1 MNPQTSPTSKDTS
14 RLRRLLG
21 VAGAALVVTVA
32 SHAALASAQ
41 TSPPA
46 TPMQQGGPGM
56 HGMMGHCGPGMHGKH
71 GERGM
76 RRMLSQAG
84 VTPAQQE
91 QLRAL
96 RKQAWDKA
104 RPEMEQMR
112 DLMQQRMKLLAAPTI
127 DRGALEALR
136 DKQMALAN
144 QLSRERTQ
152 TQYDMAQILTP
163 EQRAKLYSM
172 MQQRME
178 RMQHHRGPGMDGHG
192 MGPMGGPGMM
202 Q

>member
-1 MNPQTSPTSKDTS
+1 MNPQTSTSSKDTA

-21 VAGAALVVTVA
+21 AAGAVLVVTVA

-41 TSPPA
+41 TA
-46 TPMQQGGPGM
+46 PMPQGGPAM
-56 HGMMGHCGPGMHGKH
+56 HGQMADHGPDMQ
-71 GERGM
+71 R
-76 RRMLSQAG
+76 LLIQAG
-84 VTPAQQE
+84 VTAAQQE

-96 RKQAWDKA
+96 RKQSREKL
-104 RPEMEQMR
+104 RPDMEQMR
-112 DLMQQRMKLLAAPTI
+112 ELMLQRMKLLAAPTI

-136 DKQMALAN
+136 DKQMALVN
-144 QLSRERTQ
+144 QISRVRTQ

-163 EQRAKLYSM
+163 EQRAKLYTM

-178 RMQHHRGPGMDGHG
+178 RMQHHRGKDGHEHG
-192 MGPMGGPGMM
+192 MGLMGGPGMM

>member
-1 MNPQTSPTSKDTS
+1 MNPSTSPTTNGIS
-14 RLRRLLG
+14 RLRRALG
-21 VAGAALVVTVA
+21 IAGAALVVTVA

-41 TSPPA
+41 TPPPNA
-46 TPMQQGGPGM
+46 PMQHGGSGM
-56 HGMMGHCGPGMHGKH
+56 GGKMGHCGPGKH

-76 RRMLSQAG
+76 ERMLSKAD

-91 QLRAL
+91 QMRAL
-96 RKQAWDKA
+96 RKKSWEQA

-112 DLMQQRMKLLAAPTI
+112 GLMQQRMKLLAAPTI

-152 TQYDMAQILTP
+152 TQFEMAQVLTP
-163 EQRAKLYSM
+163 EQRAKLYAM
-172 MQQRME
+172 MEQRME
-178 RMQHHRGPGMDGHG
+178 RMQHHRGHG
-192 MGPMGGPGMM
+192 MGPRGGPGMM

>member
-14 RLRRLLG
+14 HLRRFLG
-21 VAGAALVVTVA
+21 VASTVLVVTVA

-41 TSPPA
+41 TAPA
-46 TPMQQGGPGM
+46 PMPQGGAAMRGQMADHGPGM
-56 HGMMGHCGPGMHGKH
+56 RSSHGM
-71 GERGM
+71 E
-76 RRMLSQAG
+76 RMLTQAG

-96 RKQAWDKA
+96 RKQAWEKT

-112 DLMQQRMKLLAAPTI
+112 ELMQQRMKLLAAPTI
-127 DRGALEALR
+127 DRGALEAMR

-144 QLSRERTQ
+144 QLSRDRTQ
-152 TQYDMAQILTP
+152 SQYEMAQILTP
-163 EQRAKLYSM
+163 EQRAKLYAM

-178 RMQHHRGPGMDGHG
+178 RMRHHHGMGKDGHG